1 MIVVKLMVLY
11 AFFGGRIWVID
22 VIMNLIKKIVFDVVM
37 GREYFPDGLF
47 SGVVKGSDLVGIM

>member
-1 MIVVKLMVLY
+1 M
-11 AFFGGRIWVID
+11 ID
-22 VIMNLIKKIVFDVVM
+22 VIMNLIKQIVFDVVT